1 MGGNDHTAL
10 REALVLEAL
19 IAGGVWLPDQQQ
31 STAKEPSCSG
41 LQKERVTLRKK
52 SVEKASAF
60 ILITASTWPE
70 YGCLKRPHN
79 STTSTKSA
87 TQQVWKT
94 NGSVSYVCKH
104 SSVERAE
111 YVPSMESK
119 WRFFWNQNIHWFFQI
134 EFWDKTCGCVDVK
147 SPKNVLKLCGQWWG
161 KL

>member
-10 REALVLEAL
+10 REAPVLEAL
-19 IAGGVWLPDQQQ
+19 IAGGVWLPDQ

-41 LQKERVTLRKK
+41 LQRERVTLGKK
-52 SVEKASAF
+52 SVENASAF

-94 NGSVSYVCKH
+94 NGSVSYVCRH

-119 WRFFWNQNIHWFFQI
+119 WRFFFFFFGNQNIHWLFQI
-134 EFWDKTCGCVDVK
+134 EF
-147 SPKNVLKLCGQWWG
+147 
-161 KL
+161 